1 MGKIMSYSFKKADDP
16 FFRTSFRVFSSNRFS
31 KENPETNPNSKVTS
45 SIGQRCVSSKK
56 RLTDKQM

>member
-31 KENPETNPNSKVTS
+31 KGIPETKPNSEVTS
-45 SIGQRCVSSKK
+45 SIGQCCVSSKK
-56 RLTDKQM
+56 HITDK